1 MNVLM
6 SPSMNLSE
14 SPKPEFDPQEWSKRR
29 GANVRLGLFVGLI
42 VVLMFLG
49 ALWKYRPL

>member
-1 MNVLM
+1 MKLPV
-6 SPSMNLSE
+6 ST
-14 SPKPEFDPQEWSKRR
+14 KPEFDPQEWDKRK